1 VPREDTQPAP
11 ANVPYQATVQE
22 QAAQRQAAQSLSVL
36 TDHERLV
43 LDVLLTSQAAR
54 TAAQLSAASGLSR
67 EQVVTTLESLRVQGL
82 VTQFNTLIESYGA
95 RFPGLELR

>member
-1 VPREDTQPAP
+1 VPREDTKPASTNGSEHTT
-11 ANVPYQATVQE
+11 AEQ
-22 QAAQRQAAQSLSVL
+22 QAAQTLAALNEQ
-36 TDHERLV
+36 ERAV
-43 LDVLLTSQAAR
+43 LDVLMASATAR

-67 EQVVTTLESLRVQGL
+67 EQIATALESLRVQGL

>member
-1 VPREDTQPAP
+1 MPREDTQPSP
-11 ANVPYQATVQE
+11 TKVPGQATAQE
-22 QAAQRQAAQSLSVL
+22 QAAQSLSAL
-36 TDHERLV
+36 TDQERLV
-43 LDVLLTSQAAR
+43 LDVLVTSAAAR

-67 EQVVTTLESLRVQGL
+67 EQVAIALDSLRVQGL